1 VAQAPRKI
9 IHVDMDA
16 FYASVEQ
23 RDDPRLRGR
32 PVIVGGSPDSRGVVA
47 ACSYEAR
54 TFGVRSAMPTSKAA
68 RLCPSAVFVRP
79 RMSRYVQVSQQIRGI
94 FRSVTDLV
102 EPLSLD
108 EAYLDVTVNH
118 VGEALAG
125 RLAREIK
132 HAIKAQTGL
141 TASAGVGPSKLVAK
155 IASDVNKPDGL
166 CIVPP
171 EDVLDFLAPLP
182 VTRLW
187 GVGPKT
193 AERLSTLNV
202 KTVAD
207 VRRLDPTLLEERLG
221 RYGAF
226 LYALAFGDDPRA
238 VEVSRAPKSRGS
250 ETTFASDVTEL
261 SVLLETLRGLCDD
274 VALELAGEE
283 LRART
288 VTLKLRYADFE
299 TLSRARTMPAPSA
312 SERDMLPVLKRLYRE
327 ARQRTLAIRLLGV
340 AASNLVLDEQ
350 LPLFPE
356 DARVRHSVDA
366 LRERFGFD
374 AVRIGTGLGTDRDEA

>member
-1 VAQAPRKI
+1 MAHGPRKI

-23 RDDPRLRGR
+23 HDDPSLRNR
-32 PVIVGGSPDSRGVVA
+32 PVVVGGSPDSRGVVA

-54 TFGVRSAMPTSKAA
+54 AFGVRSAMPTSKAA
-68 RLCPSAVFVRP
+68 RLCPGAVFVRP
-79 RMSRYVQVSQQIRGI
+79 RMARYAQVSQQIRTI

-118 VGEALAG
+118 RDEPRAS
-125 RLAREIK
+125 RLARAIRAE
-132 HAIKAQTGL
+132 IKAQTGL
-141 TASAGVGPSKLVAK
+141 TASAGVGPNKLVAK

-166 CIVPP
+166 CVVPP
-171 EDVLDFLAPLP
+171 DEVLDFLAPLP

-193 AERLSTLNV
+193 AERLRELNV
-202 KTVAD
+202 KLVAD
-207 VRRLDPTLLEERLG
+207 LRRLDPTLLEQRLG

-226 LYALAFGDDPRA
+226 LYGLSFGDDPRP

-250 ETTFASDVTEL
+250 ETTFAEDVLSLDTLLATLEEL
-261 SVLLETLRGLCDD
+261 CGEVG
-274 VALELAGEE
+274 AELQASE

-288 VTLKLRYADFE
+288 VTLKLRYADFTTITRSRSVE
-299 TLSRARTMPAPSA
+299 RAIRDAAGMLDTARDLLLTATQAGAVPVRLIGVSAATLLPPSA
-312 SERDMLPVLKRLYRE
+312 P
-327 ARQRTLAIRLLGV
+327 
-340 AASNLVLDEQ
+340 EQ
-350 LPLFPE
+350 LWF
-356 DARVRHSVDA
+356 HW
-366 LRERFGFD
+366 
-374 AVRIGTGLGTDRDEA
+374 

>member
-132 HAIKAQTGL
+132 QAIKAQTGL
-141 TASAGVGPSKLVAK
+141 TASAGVGPNKLVAK

-193 AERLSTLNV
+193 AERLATLNV

-238 VEVSRAPKSRGS
+238 VEASRAPKSRGS

-261 SVLLETLRGLCDD
+261 SVLLETLRGLCDE
-274 VALELAGEE
+274 VALELSGEE

-288 VTLKLRYADFE
+288 VTLKLRYADF
-299 TLSRARTMPAPSA
+299 TTITRS
-312 SERDMLPVLKRLYRE
+312 
-327 ARQRTLAIRLLGV
+327 RTLERAVRDAEGLFHTARELLLGGTEAGAIPV
-340 AASNLVLDEQ
+340 RLIGVSAATLLSQEVPEQ
-350 LPLFPE
+350 LWFE
-356 DARVRHSVDA
+356 W
-366 LRERFGFD
+366 
-374 AVRIGTGLGTDRDEA
+374 